1 MAAVIIHY
9 TTRRKIRNFKKLKRQ
24 KLPQYRLQKLRN
36 AALLNLKIK
45 NIENSI
51 LKLKLPCNSYDKS
64 MVQ

>member
-9 TTRRKIRNFKKLKRQ
+9 TTHRKIRNFKKLKRQ

-45 NIENSI
+45 NIKIVSKIED
-51 LKLKLPCNSYDKS
+51 P
-64 MVQ
+64 VQYI